1 MLSASLPL
9 KKPEFFYAAAIPRA
23 AFGYPRAC
31 ETRAACDAPSTG
43 YALIADGQIK
53 SEFSTQDRAIETA
66 KELKKRYPRLQ
77 VKVFNHKT
85 KATELIGLV
94 AA

>member
-1 MLSASLPL
+1 MQRQQRGRHLDMPV
-9 KKPEFFYAAAIPRA
+9 PVRQRA
-23 AFGYPRAC
+23 AS
-31 ETRAACDAPSTG
+31 DAPSTG
-43 YALIADGQIK
+43 YALIVDGQIK